1 MPRLRRI
8 LLFVALII
16 MAGPSAGISAEITL
30 RVHHFL
36 GDESLPHTGLIA
48 PWARQVERD
57 SKGRIKVE
65 IYPAMAL
72 GGRAPD
78 LIKQVEN
85 GTVDIIWTAAAYT
98 PKRFMRTSVF
108 TLPLVHRKNAVAT
121 NLAMREIF
129 ASKLAR
135 EFDGL
140 HPLLLH
146 VHQGHVL
153 HMTSRPVRHID
164 DLAGLTIR
172 PPGRAA
178 GRWVVEELGASPTK
192 KRHPKLPKALA
203 AGKLDGALMSFQLA
217 DTMGVADVSMSHTFL
232 PGNEY
237 FGTSVY
243 LFLMNM
249 TRYRSLPDDLRAVI
263 DKNSGTNLSVKTGHR
278 WEAAGTKA
286 LKTAISAGHDVI
298 VISQKDHKEVRTR
311 LERTWSR
318 YAEMVKP
325 NGIDAQNL
333 ITAAIAAI
341 TRNSTP

>member
-8 LLFVALII
+8 LVFVALII
-16 MAGPSAGISAEITL
+16 VGCPSAAISAEITL

-36 GDESLPHTGLIA
+36 GDESLPHTGLIV

-65 IYPAMAL
+65 IYPGMAL

-78 LIKQVEN
+78 LIKQAEK

-98 PKRFMRTSVF
+98 PKRFMRSSVF

-129 ASKLAR
+129 VSELAS
-135 EFDGL
+135 EFAGL

-153 HMTSRPVRHID
+153 HMTSRPVRHIGD
-164 DLAGLTIR
+164 FTGLTIR

-178 GRWVVEELGASPTK
+178 GRWIIEELGAAPTK

-217 DTMGVADVSMSHTFL
+217 DTMGVADVSKSHTFL
-232 PGNEY
+232 PGNEF

-249 TRYRSLPDDLRAVI
+249 ARYRSLPDDIRAVI
-263 DKNSGTNLSVKTGHR
+263 DKNSGTNLSIKTGR
-278 WEAAGTKA
+278 AWETAGTKA
-286 LKTAISAGHDVI
+286 LNTAISAGHDVTTI
-298 VISQKDHKEVRTR
+298 AQEDHKEMRIR

-318 YAEMVKP
+318 YARSAAP
-325 NGIDAQNL
+325 NGIDAQKL
-333 ITAAIAAI
+333 INNAIAAI
-341 TRNSTP
+341 ARNSTP